1 MMFVNDD
8 RSVDMTTTVY
18 VLKLEGNR
26 YYVGKTNNPAKRFE
40 EHVRGDGAAW
50 TRLHKPCKIERV
62 IENASAFD
70 EDKYTKEYMAK
81 YGIDAVRGG
90 SYVERELN
98 DDQVYALQREL
109 RMASDKCTKCGRSG
123 HFAANCYAK
132 TDVEG
137 NKIEENIVYACEYCN
152 KEFDSEK
159 ECARHELCHK
169 YKGGGS
175 VSNKQSNRCFRCGRI
190 GHYAS
195 SCYAKTDSKGYVL
208 DDDDDD
214 DDDEDEDDYDNDE

>member
-1 MMFVNDD
+1 MNMMFFNNECRVE
-8 RSVDMTTTVY
+8 MTTTVY

-26 YYVGKTNNPAKRFE
+26 YYVGKSDNPKKRFE
-40 EHVRGDGAAW
+40 EHVRGDGASW
-50 TRLHKPCKIERV
+50 TRLHKPYKIERV
-62 IENASAFD
+62 IPNASPFD

-90 SYVERELN
+90 SYIEREL
-98 DDQVYALQREL
+98 DDAQVYALQREL
-109 RMASDKCTKCGRSG
+109 RMASDKCTTCGRSG

-137 NKIEENIVYACEYCN
+137 NKIEEIIVYVCEYCN

-159 ECARHELCHK
+159 ECAKHELYHK

-175 VSNKQSNRCFRCGRI
+175 VFHKQSISCFRCGRI

-195 SCYAKTDSKGYVL
+195 SCYAKTDSKGYEL
-208 DDDDDD
+208 D
-214 DDDEDEDDYDNDE
+214 DEDDYDE